1 MLQMIFVDLPIL
13 VLLYFAAAWLIHRY
27 LTREEAPASAPAS
40 APAPASRPAADP
52 AAEVTATRAEAEPLA
67 PLGPRTEAKAAPA
80 IVEPAVN
87 VPTHREAAKGV
98 AGAVHEILGTHLP
111 QDAVLRRHG
120 LTEALRQVNELHA
133 APSDSVLRRHRGQL
147 IQARMEACIRD
158 PAELLRLRAEHAAH
172 ELEQRQR
179 PASAA
184 VTAASLSPTDEP
196 PTAAVEVVPVAVE
209 VTATVPVSSPGGDRS
224 AALGPRRLPED
235 SVLRRHF
242 LQHLRARFEAA
253 LPPPTCSILKR
264 HYEQLLEMELDA
276 FG

>member
-27 LTREEAPASAPAS
+27 LTREDVPTSAPVS
-40 APAPASRPAADP
+40 TPAPASGPQTT
-52 AAEVTATRAEAEPLA
+52 EVTSTRAEAEPLA
-67 PLGPRTEAKAAPA
+67 PPA
-80 IVEPAVN
+80 VEPAVP

-184 VTAASLSPTDEP
+184 VTAASLSPTGEP
-196 PTAAVEVVPVAVE
+196 ATTAVEVVPVAAE
-209 VTATVPVSSPGGDRS
+209 VTATVPVSSPGGNSS
-224 AALGPRRLPED
+224 AAQVPLSLPED

-242 LQHLRARFEAA
+242 LQHLRTRIEAV

>member
-1 MLQMIFVDLPIL
+1 MLEIIFLDLPLL
-13 VLLYFAAAWLIHRY
+13 VLLYLAAAWLIHRY
-27 LTREEAPASAPAS
+27 LTREEVPTSAPAAAS
-40 APAPASRPAADP
+40 PPASGPST
-52 AAEVTATRAEAEPLA
+52 AEVTTTHAEPEALS
-67 PLGPRTEAKAAPA
+67 PRDSRPDAKVAPA
-80 IVEPAVN
+80 AVEPAVP
-87 VPTHREAAKGV
+87 VPAHREPAKGV
-98 AGAVHEILGTHLP
+98 AGAVHEILGTHWP

-133 APSDSVLRRHRGQL
+133 KPSDSVLRRHRGQL

-184 VTAASLSPTDEP
+184 VTAASLSPTGEP
-196 PTAAVEVVPVAVE
+196 ATTAVEVVPVAAD
-209 VTATVPVSSPGGDRS
+209 VTGTVPVSSPGGNSS
-224 AALGPRRLPED
+224 AAQGPLSLPED

-242 LQHLRARFEAA
+242 MQHLRARIEAV

>member
-1 MLQMIFVDLPIL
+1 MLEIIFLDLPLL
-13 VLLYFAAAWLIHRY
+13 VLLYLAAVWLIHRY
-27 LTREEAPASAPAS
+27 LTREDVPTSAPASAPAS
-40 APAPASRPAADP
+40 ATAPASGPPTTQVTPTHAEPDAPAAVELAVPVP
-52 AAEVTATRAEAEPLA
+52 A
-67 PLGPRTEAKAAPA
+67 
-80 IVEPAVN
+80 
-87 VPTHREAAKGV
+87 HREPVKGV

-184 VTAASLSPTDEP
+184 VTAASLSPTGEP
-196 PTAAVEVVPVAVE
+196 ATTAVEVVPVAVE
-209 VTATVPVSSPGGDRS
+209 VTATVPVSSPGGNSS
-224 AALGPRRLPED
+224 AAQVPLSLPED

-242 LQHLRARFEAA
+242 LQHLRTRIEAV

>member
-1 MLQMIFVDLPIL
+1 MLEIIFLDLPLL
-13 VLLYFAAAWLIHRY
+13 VLLYLAAAWLIHRY
-27 LTREEAPASAPAS
+27 LTREDVPTSAPAS
-40 APAPASRPAADP
+40 APAPASDSSAV
-52 AAEVTATRAEAEPLA
+52 EVTPTHAEP
-67 PLGPRTEAKAAPA
+67 EALSPCDSRPDAREAPA
-80 IVEPAVN
+80 IVEPAVP
-87 VPTHREAAKGV
+87 VPAHREAAKGV

-147 IQARMEACIRD
+147 IQARMEACISD

-172 ELEQRQR
+172 ELDQRQR

-184 VTAASLSPTDEP
+184 VTAASISPTVEP
-196 PTAAVEVVPVAVE
+196 PTAAVEVVPVAMT

-224 AALGPRRLPED
+224 AAPGSRRLPED

>member
-1 MLQMIFVDLPIL
+1 MLEIIFLDLPLL
-13 VLLYFAAAWLIHRY
+13 VLLYLAAAWLIHRY
-27 LTREEAPASAPAS
+27 LTREDVSTSAPAS
-40 APAPASRPAADP
+40 APAPASDSSAV
-52 AAEVTATRAEAEPLA
+52 EVTPTHAEPEALSPRDSRPDAREA
-67 PLGPRTEAKAAPA
+67 PVA
-80 IVEPAVN
+80 VEPAVP
-87 VPTHREAAKGV
+87 VPAHREPAKGV

-111 QDAVLRRHG
+111 QDPVLRRHG

-184 VTAASLSPTDEP
+184 VTASASPTSEP
-196 PTAAVEVVPVAVE
+196 AAMVAEVLPVAMT
-209 VTATVPVSSPGGDRS
+209 VTATAPVSSPGGDRS
-224 AALGPRRLPED
+224 AAPGPRRLPED

>member
-1 MLQMIFVDLPIL
+1 MLEIIFLDLPLL
-13 VLLYFAAAWLIHRY
+13 VLLYLAAAWLIHRY
-27 LTREEAPASAPAS
+27 LTREDVPTSAPVSPPSSAS
-40 APAPASRPAADP
+40 GPQTTKVTPTQAEPEALSPRDSRPDVR
-52 AAEVTATRAEAEPLA
+52 E
-67 PLGPRTEAKAAPA
+67 APA
-80 IVEPAVN
+80 IVEPAVT

-184 VTAASLSPTDEP
+184 VTASPSPTGAADT
-196 PTAAVEVVPVAVE
+196 TANEVVPAAVK
-209 VTATVPVSSPGGDRS
+209 VTATAPVSSPGGDRS
-224 AALGPRRLPED
+224 AAPGPRRLPED

-242 LQHLRARFEAA
+242 LQHLRAQIEAV

>member
-1 MLQMIFVDLPIL
+1 MLEIIFLDLPLL
-13 VLLYFAAAWLIHRY
+13 VLLYLAAAWLIHRY
-27 LTREEAPASAPAS
+27 LTREDVPTSAPAS
-40 APAPASRPAADP
+40 APAPASDSSAV
-52 AAEVTATRAEAEPLA
+52 EVTPTHAEP
-67 PLGPRTEAKAAPA
+67 EALSPCDSRPDAREAPA
-80 IVEPAVN
+80 IVEPAVP
-87 VPTHREAAKGV
+87 VPAHREAAKGV

-147 IQARMEACIRD
+147 IQARMEACISD

-172 ELEQRQR
+172 ELEQRQC

-184 VTAASLSPTDEP
+184 VTAASISPTVEL
-196 PTAAVEVVPVAVE
+196 PTAAVEVVPVAMT

-224 AALGPRRLPED
+224 AAPGSRRLPED